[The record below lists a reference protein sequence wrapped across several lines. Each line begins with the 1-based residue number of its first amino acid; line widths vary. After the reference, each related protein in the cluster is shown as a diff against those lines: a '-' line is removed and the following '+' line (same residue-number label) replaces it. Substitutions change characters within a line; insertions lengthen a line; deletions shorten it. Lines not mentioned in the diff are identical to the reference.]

1 MKATVTTL
9 AVATTLLF
17 GCAQQF
23 AGLKSMR
30 GTDVAAAD
38 MAAPVRDYA
47 GEKPG
52 LQKPIARTFDG
63 QPPVIPHTLTNF
75 DEITLEENQCLSCH
89 SAANYQK
96 KKAPK
101 VGDSHF
107 RDRDGKV
114 LPEASAAR
122 HNCVQCHVP
131 QVDAPPLVDNEFK
144 GDNVAAAPAGKKKN

>member
-75 DEITLEENQCLSCH
+75 DEITLEENQCMTCH
-89 SAANYQK
+89 SREKHKEKN
-96 KKAPK
+96 APV

-107 RDRDGKV
+107 SDPATGRQLAQV
-114 LPEASAAR
+114 SMAR
-122 HNCVQCHVP
+122 HNCMLCHVP
-131 QVDAPPLVDNEFK
+131 QVDAPPLVESKFVGQQPRK
-144 GDNVAAAPAGKKKN
+144 